1 MSKRNEKAIE
11 VLKAGG
17 FFRKMLER
25 SYMGGE
31 KFVTRLIA
39 ADRSVVKGVGA
50 STFRALKDGLRRD
63 RDCHYGSACE
73 ERWVLA

>member
-39 ADRSVVKGVGA
+39 ADRSVV
-50 STFRALKDGLRRD
+50 
-63 RDCHYGSACE
+63 
-73 ERWVLA
+73 